1 MYSSSLKAIFTTVD
15 NRGTWWHPL
24 RYGQITHARSHSN
37 SSLRGALLL
46 ESDEVDIYNPLLETT
61 LLQLVND
68 SELKVRFMS
77 ITCFW
82 KQIKYAPVMKG

>member
-15 NRGTWWHPL
+15 NRGTRWHPL

-46 ESDEVDIYNPLLETT
+46 ESGWGGY
-61 LLQLVND
+61 LQPTAGNNFTAAC
-68 SELKVRFMS
+68 ERFWTEGTVYVHNM
-77 ITCFW
+77 FL
-82 KQIKYAPVMKG
+82 